1 MSALLFLLYPLCVP
15 LLFCFHSNLTS
26 FFYVVFL
33 FQIGASAPDNAG
45 LGVPVDAGGLSGM
58 GMRCDWLGLLDGV
71 VLQALIDT
79 GVGVCVSAGGVGGGS
94 VLVNTG
100 GRGGVSVLVCAGVGV
115 LLDALRKLG
124 PRGDGWHRGRRRRC
138 HQALRNGLIK
148 LNAVILIYFEWLNDV
163 YFGVS
168 FEATWGF

>member
-1 MSALLFLLYPLCVP
+1 M
-15 LLFCFHSNLTS
+15 LFCFHSNLTS

-33 FQIGASAPDNAG
+33 FQIGASVPDNAG

-100 GRGGVSVLVCAGVGV
+100 GGGEGLASWSVRGLVSFSTRCVSLGLGVMVGI
-115 LLDALRKLG
+115 
-124 PRGDGWHRGRRRRC
+124 GDGVVVAIRLC
-138 HQALRNGLIK
+138 
-148 LNAVILIYFEWLNDV
+148 VMV
-163 YFGVS
+163 
-168 FEATWGF
+168 